1 VEQTDKSGFV
11 DNKVFK
17 WGALMNTQK
26 ESTQIIQGVL
36 TGIGLW
42 IFGHLLS
49 GRLSFVEDIELY
61 PTGPLIF
68 AFPIVFAIACI
79 LVAKHS
85 VRYGKSVYFKTSM
98 LCFSLPAFCWVISFL
113 LGVVMDAK
121 LPVISFIADVMQ
133 IIFVF
138 PCVAIVSIYSQLLT
152 VIGIGTD
159 GIKLLLISVAYFLPM
174 LAGIIISLKLYKDKS
189 ENQNSASI

>member
-1 VEQTDKSGFV
+1 
-11 DNKVFK
+11 
-17 WGALMNTQK
+17 MNTQK
-26 ESTQIIQGVL
+26 KSTQIIQGVF

-85 VRYGKSVYFKTSM
+85 VKYGKNAYYKTSII
-98 LCFSLPAFCWVISFL
+98 CFSLPAFCWVISLL
-113 LGVVMDAK
+113 LGFVMELK
-121 LPVISFIADVMQ
+121 IPVISFIADVMQ
-133 IIFVF
+133 IIFIL
-138 PCVAIVSIYSQLLT
+138 PCIAIVSIYSQLLT
-152 VIGIGTD
+152 VIGTGTD
-159 GIKLLLISVAYFLPM
+159 GIKLFLISVAYFLPM
-174 LAGIIISLKLYKDKS
+174 LAGIIISLKIYKDKS
-189 ENQNSASI
+189 

>member
-1 VEQTDKSGFV
+1 
-11 DNKVFK
+11 
-17 WGALMNTQK
+17 MNTQK
-26 ESTQIIQGVL
+26 KSTQIIQGVL

-85 VRYGKSVYFKTSM
+85 VRYGKSVYFKTSII
-98 LCFSLPAFCWVISFL
+98 CFSIPAFCCVISL
-113 LGVVMDAK
+113 LLEFVMELK

-138 PCVAIVSIYSQLLT
+138 PCVALVSIYNQLLT
-152 VIGIGTD
+152 VVGDGSD
-159 GIKLLLISVAYFLPM
+159 GIKLILISVAYFLPM
-174 LAGIIISLKLYKDKS
+174 LAGVIISLKIYKDKS
-189 ENQNSASI
+189 